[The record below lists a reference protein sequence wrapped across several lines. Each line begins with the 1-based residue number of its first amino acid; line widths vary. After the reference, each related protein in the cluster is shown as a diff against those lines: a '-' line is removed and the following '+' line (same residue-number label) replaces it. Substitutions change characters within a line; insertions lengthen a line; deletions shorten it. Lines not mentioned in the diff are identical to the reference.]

1 MPMPRIDNYLIYPDL
16 SYKICGLCFNVHNKL
31 GRYRTEKQYADSLEE
46 ILKENKIDYKR
57 ELKLPPSF
65 KGEKEGRNIPD
76 FIVDNKIIIDLKTKL
91 VISKADYFQMQRYL
105 ISYKKK
111 LGLIF
116 NFRQIYL
123 RPKRIINSQI

>member
-1 MPMPRIDNYLIYPDL
+1 MPRMNNYLIYPDL

-31 GRYRTEKQYADSLEE
+31 GRYRSEKQYADSLEE

-76 FIVDNKIIIDLKTKL
+76 FIVDDKIIIDLKAKL
-91 VISKADYFQMQRYL
+91 VISKDDYFQMQRYL